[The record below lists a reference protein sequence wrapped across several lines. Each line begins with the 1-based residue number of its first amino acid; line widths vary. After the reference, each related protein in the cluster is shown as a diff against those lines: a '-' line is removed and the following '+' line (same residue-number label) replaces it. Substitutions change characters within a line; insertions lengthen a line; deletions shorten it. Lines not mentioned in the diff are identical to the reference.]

1 MTANRT
7 VHITGM
13 EMKETINQFEQD
25 CRLNGTRKA
34 VHSLISEAFLIWM
47 DALEQ
52 ASVENDEPWRVGVTR
67 TECSLDR
74 DTVIRITVGMGEMLS
89 IRDAFLISAI
99 VDEQRASRE
108 FLMDFA
114 ERPKQSINAQRLEQL
129 LSDSFRDPLARP
141 DMKRCDQAINM
152 LFDIIDMIPKT
163 YRAQPFAVISYIMW
177 WMGREG
183 AMASAI
189 SALAIDDQCSLAAI
203 VCSAVERRIGPA
215 WTSET

>member
-1 MTANRT
+1 
-7 VHITGM
+7 
-13 EMKETINQFEQD
+13 
-25 CRLNGTRKA
+25 
-34 VHSLISEAFLIWM
+34 
-47 DALEQ
+47 
-52 ASVENDEPWRVGVTR
+52 
-67 TECSLDR
+67 
-74 DTVIRITVGMGEMLS
+74 MGEMLS

-114 ERPKQSINAQRLEQL
+114 ERPKQPINAQRLEQL
-129 LSDSFRDPLARP
+129 LSDAFHDPSARP

-152 LFDIIDMIPKT
+152 LFDIIDMIPKP

-177 WMGREG
+177 WMGQEG
-183 AMASAI
+183 AMAAAI

-203 VCSAVERRIGPA
+203 VCSAVERHIEPA